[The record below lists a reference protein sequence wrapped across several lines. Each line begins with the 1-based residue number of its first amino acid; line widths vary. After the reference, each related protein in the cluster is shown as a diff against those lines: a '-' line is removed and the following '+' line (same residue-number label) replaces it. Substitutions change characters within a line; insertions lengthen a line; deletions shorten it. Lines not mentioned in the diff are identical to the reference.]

1 MSGAGSSLPA
11 APAPVIEL
19 TGSGRHAA
27 AADARLADWLRDLA
41 AELAPGHSSF
51 AVRLVG
57 DRTMRRWNR
66 DFRGKDATTDVLSFP
81 GSDTPEGPHLGDVAI
96 CVPQAER
103 QARECGHTLGRELRL
118 LVLHGMLHC
127 LGHDHETDRGE
138 MERLERR
145 LRRRHLSD
153 A

>member
-1 MSGAGSSLPA
+1 MSGAQAPSSGP
-11 APAPVIEL
+11 PPPVVAIA
-19 TGSGRHAA
+19 GSGRFSR
-27 AADARLADWLRDLA
+27 AADAALAGWAEALA
-41 AELAPGHSSF
+41 AELAPEHRTF
-51 AVRLVG
+51 AIRFVG

-66 DFRGKDATTDVLSFP
+66 DFRGKDETTDVLSFP
-81 GSDTPEGPHLGDVAI
+81 GDQTPEGLHLGDVAI

-103 QARECGHTLGRELRL
+103 QAREHGHALGRELRL

-127 LGHDHETDRGE
+127 LGYDHETDQGE

-145 LRRRHLSD
+145 LRRRHLRD